1 MSMRALSLLILCL
14 LAGCQAN
21 NTQETPSQA
30 QSDTAEQDR
39 QESTSAPTE
48 PVDTDEPTEQVNPA
62 PPVAAEQ
69 PPVGE
74 EPAPNDP
81 KPADEPEI
89 FGEDPITATDDSPAG
104 KPGNDW
110 TTFLG
115 PGGNSKSTEKG
126 ALTKWP
132 ETGLRIVWQKP
143 LGTSYGIGSVSKGRY
158 YQFDRTENTA
168 HLDCLDAKTGK
179 RLWQFSYLSDYE
191 DIFGYDG
198 GPRSSPVIDDDR
210 VYLFGVEGLLHCLN
224 TETGKVI
231 WKVDTAKEFGVV
243 QNFFGAG
250 STPVIEGDL
259 LITIMGGSPEESQTL
274 APGDLGQVTGNGTG
288 VVAFDKRTGKV
299 RYKIT
304 DELASYATPV
314 LATIDKR
321 RWCFA
326 FARGGL
332 IGFDP
337 LLGKVDFQ
345 YPWRARSLESVN
357 ASTPVVI
364 GNEVFI
370 SETYGPGSSLLK
382 VQPGKADVVW
392 NDDPMKR
399 EKAMLA
405 HWNTPIYHE
414 GYLYGCSGRHTE
426 NADLRC
432 IEWKTGKVMWT
443 VPRTTRVSLMYVDD
457 HFISLGEFGDLL
469 MFKANPEKFEP
480 ATHHIYRAAASENT
494 PAGVTPP
501 QLLKYPCWAAPILSH
516 GLMYVRGSDR
526 LLCLELIPPQPEGK

>member
-1 MSMRALSLLILCL
+1 MSMRVFLLLFFL
-14 LAGCQAN
+14 TLTGCQSDQTEEKP
-21 NTQETPSQA
+21 TQSQ
-30 QSDTAEQDR
+30 TA
-39 QESTSAPTE
+39 S
-48 PVDTDEPTEQVNPA
+48 TEQTDQQPQPPVRETSERDESVESNNQDDPA
-62 PPVAAEQ
+62 PQAASEEPAVEEAAVASETQ
-69 PPVGE
+69 NVGE
-74 EPAPNDP
+74 EP
-81 KPADEPEI
+81 
-89 FGEDPITATDDSPAG
+89 ITAEGNSPAG
-104 KPGNDW
+104 TAGSDW
-110 TTFLG
+110 ATFLG
-115 PGGNSKSTEKG
+115 PGGNSKSAEKG

-132 ETGLRIVWQKP
+132 EGGLRIVWQKP

-158 YQFDRTENTA
+158 YQFDRTKETV
-168 HLDCLDAKTGK
+168 HLDCLDAKTGN
-179 RLWQFSYLSDYE
+179 RIWQFRYHSDYE

-198 GPRSSPVIDDDR
+198 GPRSSPLVDENRI
-210 VYLFGVEGLLHCLN
+210 YLLGVEGLLQCLE
-224 TETGKVI
+224 TETGKLI

-259 LITIMGGSPEESQTL
+259 VIAMVGGSPEESQTL

-299 RYKIT
+299 RYRIS

-337 LLGKVDFQ
+337 VLGKIDFH

-357 ASTPVVI
+357 ASTPIVI

-382 VQPGKADVVW
+382 VQPGKAEVVW
-392 NDDPMKR
+392 SDDPRKR

-405 HWNTPIYHE
+405 HWNTPIYHD

-432 IEWKTGKVMWT
+432 IEWKTGKVMWS
-443 VPRTTRVSLMYVDD
+443 VPRTTRLSLMYVDQ

-480 ATHHIYRAAASENT
+480 TTHHIYRATAT
-494 PAGVTPP
+494 KGIPAGVTPP

-516 GLMYVRGSDR
+516 GLLYVRGSDR
-526 LLCLELIPPQPEGK
+526 LLCLELVPPKS

>member
-1 MSMRALSLLILCL
+1 MGMRALLLLILL
-14 LAGCQAN
+14 SLIGCQTDSTKENASQPQ
-21 NTQETPSQA
+21 TESSEQPSPA
-30 QSDTAEQDR
+30 AGSE
-39 QESTSAPTE
+39 PTE
-48 PVDTDEPTEQVNPA
+48 PVESAENTTQEDPEPPAATEQQ
-62 PPVAAEQ
+62 VASDEQ
-69 PPVGE
+69 TLGE
-74 EPAPNDP
+74 EATTAAND
-81 KPADEPEI
+81 
-89 FGEDPITATDDSPAG
+89 SSAG
-104 KPGNDW
+104 RPGSDW

-115 PGGNSKSTEKG
+115 PGGNSKSLEKG

-132 ETGLRIVWQKP
+132 EGGLRIVWQKP

-158 YQFDRTENTA
+158 YQFDRTKETV
-168 HLDCLDAKTGK
+168 HLDCLDASTGK
-179 RLWQFSYLSDYE
+179 RFWQFKYRSDYE
-191 DIFGYDG
+191 DLFGYDG
-198 GPRSSPVIDDDR
+198 GPRSSPLIDEDR
-210 VYLFGVEGLLHCLN
+210 VYLFGVEGLLHCLDAA
-224 TETGKVI
+224 TGKVI
-231 WKVDTAKEFGVV
+231 WKVDTIKEFGVV

-259 LITIMGGSPEESQTL
+259 LIAIIGGSPEESQTL
-274 APGDLGQVTGNGTG
+274 APGDLEQVTGNGTG
-288 VVAFDKRTGKV
+288 IVAFDKRTGKV
-299 RYKIT
+299 RYRIS

-337 LLGKVDFQ
+337 VLGKIDFH

-382 VQPGKADVVW
+382 VQPGKAEVVW
-392 NDDPMKR
+392 NDDPTKR

-405 HWNTPIYHE
+405 HWNTPIYHD

-432 IEWKTGKVMWT
+432 IEWKTGKVMWS
-443 VPRTTRVSLMYVDD
+443 VPRTTRLSLMYVDQ

-469 MFKANPEKFEP
+469 MFKADPQKFEP
-480 ATHHIYRAAASENT
+480 TTHHIYRATASKDI

-516 GLMYVRGSDR
+516 GLLYVRGSDR
-526 LLCLELIPPQPEGK
+526 LLCLELIPAQP